1 MGNIDIMNQRQR
13 SILGIVLRSNHD
25 NSRRMEE
32 DAIDVQIVRK
42 LGNDT
47 FTSCQSIIITVTYGP
62 GTLT

>member
-1 MGNIDIMNQRQR
+1 MGTPESYSLVEM
-13 SILGIVLRSNHD
+13 D
-25 NSRRMEE
+25 NFPYEG
-32 DAIDVQIVRK
+32 VVRK